1 MISQILSRLA
11 VEKPDQ
17 MAFSFKGRDGT
28 SQSVTYAELDL
39 AARHIAASIL
49 KNNPEL
55 KPIYIS
61 MRQSIGFVKVLFGA
75 IYSGITFL
83 PTYPV
88 RNSHDI
94 ASLKSIAEAIEPAY
108 VIVDDVAPLE
118 ELRSKLSCPII
129 PSIELHTNLVLDKPE
144 PIAECVFLQCSSG
157 TTRSPK
163 AIQVTRQALT
173 AGLENMRLQFDVTQ
187 NDIGCSW
194 LPPYHDMGLI
204 GGVLLPVYAGFTTHL
219 MSASGFMMNPLSWL
233 EHMSHVKATISVA
246 PNIAF
251 ELCTKRMQA
260 RRGNFDLSSL
270 RVLVNS
276 AQMIQPRTI
285 SSFIRTFKPYGLNPD
300 ALLNAYGLAEA
311 TLMVTCTNPTEAYH
325 NHTFH
330 RLSLRKGIVISGDQD
345 DVIPVA
351 NCGKPI
357 RGIDV
362 HIVDRNSGKIMPP
375 NTVGEIW
382 VSGNSLTAG
391 YYKNPESTSA
401 VFHKNLDGYEN
412 EFISTGDTG
421 FISSEGFLF
430 VTGRIK
436 DSIRTDHGL
445 VSAEEI
451 EEIIESHDYQDP
463 SYRCAAL
470 LITRHDK
477 SEIVVLREV
486 DRTIDPVAHGSQML
500 YLLRKQYMLKV
511 NKIIYMRRGTIP
523 TTTSGK
529 VKRHAAIV
537 LYMHDLLE
545 PIYQYSF
552 DPSLD
557 HTESKNIKL

>member
-11 VEKPDQ
+11 LEKPDQ

-39 AARHIAASIL
+39 AARHIAAEIIR
-49 KNNPEL
+49 NNSDH
-55 KPIYIS
+55 KTVYIS
-61 MRQSIGFVKVLFGA
+61 MRQSIGFIKVLFGA

-88 RNSHDI
+88 RNNHDI
-94 ASLKSIAEAIEPAY
+94 ARLKAITQSVDPSFI
-108 VIVDDVAPLE
+108 IVDDVAPLDDM
-118 ELRSKLSCPII
+118 RSQLECPII
-129 PSIELHTNLVLDKPE
+129 PSPELYTDQILLE
-144 PIAECVFLQCSSG
+144 PQALAECVFLQCSSG
-157 TTRSPK
+157 TTRNPK
-163 AIQVTRQALT
+163 AIQVTRQALI
-173 AGLENMRLQFDVTQ
+173 AGLENMRSHFDVTPH
-187 NDIGCSW
+187 DIGCSW

-204 GGVLLPVYAGFTTHL
+204 GGIFLPVYAGFTTHL
-219 MSASGFMMNPLSWL
+219 MSPSGFMMNPLSWL
-233 EHMSHVKATISVA
+233 DLISQVKATISVA

-251 ELCTKRMQA
+251 ELCTRRMLA
-260 RRGNFDLSSL
+260 WRGTFDLSSL
-270 RVLVNS
+270 RILVNS

-285 SSFIRTFKPYGLNPD
+285 TDFIKTFKPQGLNPD

-311 TLMVTCTNPTEAYH
+311 TLMVTCTKPSEAYK
-325 NHTFH
+325 NHDFH
-330 RLSLRKGIVISGDQD
+330 RLSLRKGIVISGGD
-345 DVIPVA
+345 DVISVA

-362 HIVDRNSGKIMPP
+362 RIVDRNSGKIMPP
-375 NTVGEIW
+375 NSVGEIW

-391 YYKNPESTSA
+391 YYQNPESTLS
-401 VFHKNLDGYEN
+401 VFHKTLEGERDD
-412 EFISTGDTG
+412 FISTGDTG
-421 FISSEGFLF
+421 FISADGFLF

-436 DSIRTDHGL
+436 DSIKTDQGL

-470 LITRHDK
+470 LITRHDE

-500 YLLRKQYMLKV
+500 YLLRKHYMLKV

-529 VKRHAAIV
+529 IKRHAAIV

-545 PIYQYSF
+545 PIYQYNF
-552 DPSLD
+552 DPSLELND
-557 HTESKNIKL
+557 LKSIKL